1 MIVYANG
8 RVTGISDGE
17 SKPIKAIG
25 ENLDS
30 LSVTDETVM
39 RYLFYILKELRKSNI
54 HLESITDQ
62 RINDADIVQ
71 EIE

>member
-8 RVTGISDGE
+8 RVTGTSDGE
-17 SKPIKAIG
+17 SKQIKAIG

-30 LSVTDETVM
+30 LSISDETVA
-39 RYLFYILKELRKSNI
+39 RYLFYILQEIRKSNI
-54 HLESITDQ
+54 HLQLITDQ
-62 RINDADIVQ
+62 RINDMDINQ